1 MHDTTKNLSSQAIRE
16 LERFAGKRRSNDRV
30 IGWMEKHL
38 TESAHAAMKHCG
50 DYLVFLEDESRE
62 HRKLE
67 VGYFCKQ
74 RLCAG
79 CAWREAV
86 ANAQCISA
94 ISQAMIEQGYIM
106 LMVTLTVPNV
116 PGAKLRKT
124 MQHLSRSWLR
134 LAKRERYAV
143 WRDGVR
149 KMEITYNSKTDTY
162 HPHMHMVVYVKP
174 SYFKGANYISRAQ
187 LLKDWRECTGQ
198 PEVTQVDVRRCRN
211 QGSTNAVLEVSKYA
225 AKASDYA
232 HSEEVLDTFYAALHH
247 SRLLTYFGKPKD
259 LRTDYQCGRLAKYEE
274 TDTTRYTMRV
284 TYIWQRLVDA
294 AAKAA
299 DADRALQRDHAIAA
313 RKMPTKEW
321 RYVEKSSEPYDMDAA
336 ELARLQRD
344 ERKLQAM
351 AMEKA
356 KRATELDELFRTSWV
371 REFAKVDDADMEVVD
386 D

>member
-1 MHDTTKNLSSQAIRE
+1 MHDTTKNLPSQANRE

-149 KMEITYNSKTDTY
+149 KMEITYNARTDTY

-174 SYFKGANYISRAQ
+174 GYFKGANYISRAQ

-198 PEVTQVDVRRCRN
+198 PEITQVDVRRCRN

-284 TYIWQRLVDA
+284 VYVWQALT
-294 AAKAA
+294 AKY
-299 DADRALQRDHAIAA
+299 DEREVQ
-313 RKMPTKEW
+313 
-321 RYVEKSSEPYDMDAA
+321 SYDMDAA
-336 ELARLQRD
+336 ELERLQRD

-371 REFAKVDDADMEVVD
+371 REFAKVDDADLEVID